1 MKLIKV
7 SLFCFALL
15 ISAFIFPERLSAQ
28 GLNNKTQ
35 IDEGVL
41 NASTKQ
47 LNQFFRRFNGEE
59 STRGQRFY
67 EGDKDYRNT
76 GLRSQYLKVLFDEQN
91 TSLNSSIRSEF
102 IAVVNKASNA
112 QYLDFHGGDWFAE
125 VTTKFLYQGAD
136 VYITLYMNLE
146 QENLGYKWVMSN
158 VYFPH
163 FSKLLSDDVN
173 DPAKFLHPMSH
184 EIDFMN
190 LFRVFNDR
198 DNVIQYTE
206 KKYTPDYLSL
216 FLYELKKGNL
226 KYQSVTNLKF
236 HFFQVNGWY
245 FEVSN
250 FNRPGAN
257 SGWLISNL
265 TKMEKP
271 EDKEVIIKY
280 IQHVP

>member
-1 MKLIKV
+1 MKPGTVLT
-7 SLFCFALL
+7 FCLAITFC
-15 ISAFIFPERLSAQ
+15 ITAFMTSSFAQ
-28 GLNNKTQ
+28 GFNNRTQ

-59 STRGQRFY
+59 STRGQRYY
-67 EGDKDYRNT
+67 EGDKEYRSQT
-76 GLRSQYLKVLFDEQN
+76 LRSQYLKVLFDEQN
-91 TSLNSSIRSEF
+91 NSLNSSLKTDF
-102 IAVVNKASNA
+102 INAVNSASGHRF
-112 QYLDFHGGDWFAE
+112 LDFHGDNWFAE

-136 VYITLYMNLE
+136 VYITLFMNLE

-163 FSKLLSDDVN
+163 FSKLLTDDEK

-190 LFRVFNDR
+190 LVRVFNDR

-206 KKYTPDYLSL
+206 KDYEPDYLSL

-236 HFFQVNGWY
+236 HFFQVDGWY

-250 FNRPGAN
+250 FNRPGTN

-265 TKMEKP
+265 TKFEKP
-271 EDKEVIIKY
+271 DDKEIIIKF
-280 IQHVP
+280 IQHVQ